1 LKSQRKSKFVVRKRI
16 TREEKA
22 DETRRALFSAAAVIV
37 GKYGYEGASIAK
49 ITALAGV
56 ANGTFYNYFETR
68 QELFDQLLPAVG
80 ERLLDHIR
88 SRVDRRS
95 SGVERE
101 RQRMIASFEFFQHNR
116 GFLRVL
122 NEAEVYAPRAFQQH
136 VKKFA
141 ADYVLSL
148 KTQLENGELQPL
160 REDELKT
167 IVYILMGARSYLM
180 MLARDVP
187 ASSSEVAVE
196 SFIST
201 YVKLLERGFFISGK
215 GVTKSVPVEDAMSS
229 APKRAARANVT

>member
-1 LKSQRKSKFVVRKRI
+1 MKSQRKAKSFVKKRL
-16 TREEKA
+16 TREAKA
-22 DETRRALFSAAAVIV
+22 DETRRALFSAAATTV

-68 QELFDQLLPAVG
+68 QDLFDQLLPAVG

-88 SRVDRRS
+88 SRVDRGS
-95 SGVERE
+95 SGIERE
-101 RQRMIASFEFFQHNR
+101 RQRMVASFEFFQQNR

-122 NEAEVYAPRAFQQH
+122 NEAEVYAPRAFRQH
-136 VKKFA
+136 VKTFA
-141 ADYVLSL
+141 ADYAASL
-148 KTQLENGELQPL
+148 KLQHENRELGSF

-167 IVYILMGARSYLM
+167 LVYILMGARSYLM

-187 ASSSEVAVE
+187 TSSSEDAAR

-201 YVKLLERGFFISGK
+201 YVKLLERGLFATGK
-215 GVTKSVPVEDAMSS
+215 DATKPAPREDVARP
-229 APKRAARANVT
+229 APQRTVRVNAT